1 MTINIISKPTSKP
14 KTRLPVITNRL
25 GIVKQD
31 LVTPLYRQWD
41 VQAGSLMDNP
51 KGTGKGHTYIVYW
64 PWFEYAQRIM
74 SKEAYNWWKREFML
88 VFNRNHRWDSSGGA
102 IDSDWPRAENLCYPC
117 NFLSFDKFTPTHARV
132 VGHMNTLDTRIL
144 DPLKNNWYYEPHLFS
159 KCTMHNLKGE
169 VRNVGTSY
177 HVYHPVIRG
186 EPEQWAHR
194 DRIEFFPNLPFTV
207 IHKGKPTKVTG
218 YCLRGAN
225 VWGHTEQEDIPLRMA
240 HVPGELIHPYPEW
253 KLYEKPVPPEVR
265 PEWKI

>member
-1 MTINIISKPTSKP
+1 
-14 KTRLPVITNRL
+14 
-25 GIVKQD
+25 
-31 LVTPLYRQWD
+31 
-41 VQAGSLMDNP
+41 
-51 KGTGKGHTYIVYW
+51 
-64 PWFEYAQRIM
+64 
-74 SKEAYNWWKREFML
+74 ML

-194 DRIEFFPNLPFTV
+194 DRIEFFPNLQFTV
-207 IHKGKPTKVTG
+207 MHKGKPTIVTG

-225 VWGHTEQEDIPLRMA
+225 VWGHTKEEDIPLRLA